1 MFYQLI
7 AKPMEWFYGFWPNY
21 AGAIGLL
28 TLLIMIV
35 LLPLT
40 LKGTRSMLAMQ
51 KLQPEMKKLQA
62 KHRDDRQK
70 LNEEKM

>member
-51 KLQPEMKKLQA
+51 KLQPEM
-62 KHRDDRQK
+62 
-70 LNEEKM
+70 